1 MFNSEVFK
9 QEPVMQ
15 KYESK
20 TLILTEEN
28 VTKVEKKWPKS
39 ALSSDRMAV
48 LILDHSAYIALACYI
63 FH

>member
-48 LILDHSAYIALACYI
+48 LI
-63 FH
+63 